1 MTNPLKPIPEK
12 RPLKLAV
19 VGSGGMARAH
29 SNHWR
34 KIPEVQLAAIASPD
48 QATAHALA
56 GAEAAELFPSLE
68 DLLASPSG
76 AGIDIVDICL
86 PTPLHVPAALQALDA
101 GKHLLLEKPMA
112 RTTADC
118 DRIIAA
124 AERAGTM
131 AMVAQ
136 VVRYFPEYAN
146 AHRQVKTGAVG
157 TPAVIRAARLGM
169 HPKAGWNNW
178 YADQSASGGV
188 VLDLIIH
195 DFDWLLWTFGP
206 VERVFAK
213 GLYKNPEYAGLLDY
227 ALVTLRHASG
237 ALSHVTGSWAHPS
250 GFRTT
255 FEICGDAGMIEHD
268 SAAVAPLA
276 LAQREPDGARPP
288 GVPIPESPMAPYDD
302 PYYKELRHFTD
313 CVLTGAQPDI
323 KLAESRAAVR
333 IAEAA
338 LESIDTGKPV
348 VP

>member
-1 MTNPLKPIPEK
+1 M
-12 RPLKLAV
+12 
-19 VGSGGMARAH
+19 
-29 SNHWR
+29 
-34 KIPEVQLAAIASPD
+34 
-48 QATAHALA
+48 
-56 GAEAAELFPSLE
+56 
-68 DLLASPSG
+68 LASPTG
-76 AGIDIVDICL
+76 ADIDIVDVCL
-86 PTPLHVPAALQALDA
+86 PTPLHVPAALQALGA

-118 DRIIAA
+118 DQIIAV
-124 AERAGTM
+124 AERAGTT

-146 AHRQVKTGAVG
+146 AHRHVKAGAVG

-188 VLDLIIH
+188 ILDLIVH

-213 GLYKNPEYAGLLDY
+213 GLYKNPEYIGLLDY

-276 LAQREPDGARPP
+276 IAQREARRCPPARSARSRKPDGPLRRSLLQGVAPLHRLRRHRCRAR
-288 GVPIPESPMAPYDD
+288 Y
-302 PYYKELRHFTD
+302 
-313 CVLTGAQPDI
+313 
-323 KLAESRAAVR
+323 
-333 IAEAA
+333 
-338 LESIDTGKPV
+338 
-348 VP
+348 

>member
-1 MTNPLKPIPEK
+1 MTSPLKTVSK
-12 RPLKLAV
+12 TLPLQLAV

-29 SNHWR
+29 TNHWR
-34 KIPEVQLAAIASPD
+34 RIPEVRLAAVASQD
-48 QATAHALA
+48 QATARNLA
-56 GAEAAELFPSLE
+56 GAESAELYPTL
-68 DLLASPSG
+68 DALLASPMG
-76 AGIDIVDICL
+76 ANIDIVDVCL
-86 PTPLHVPAALQALDA
+86 PTPLHVPISLLALDA

-118 DRIIAA
+118 DQIVAA
-124 AERAGTM
+124 AARAGTT

-136 VVRYFPEYAN
+136 VVRYFPEYAA
-146 AHRQVKTGAVG
+146 AHRQVKAGAIG
-157 TPAVIRAARLGM
+157 TPAVIRAARLGG

-188 VLDLIIH
+188 ILDLIVH

-213 GLYKNPEYAGLLDY
+213 GLYKNAEYAGLLDY
-227 ALVTLRHASG
+227 ALVTLRHTSG

-276 LAQREPDGARPP
+276 IAQRESDGPRPP
-288 GVPIPESPMAPYDD
+288 GVPIPESPLAPYDD
-302 PYYKELRHFTD
+302 SYYKELRHFTD

-338 LESIDTGKPV
+338 LESIETGRPV
-348 VP
+348 AP

>member
-1 MTNPLKPIPEK
+1 M
-12 RPLKLAV
+12 LKLAV

-34 KIPEVQLAAIASPD
+34 KIPEVQLAAVASPD
-48 QATAHALA
+48 KDTARALA
-56 GAEAAELFPSLE
+56 GAETAEIFPTLE
-68 DLLASPSG
+68 DILASPTGSN
-76 AGIDIVDICL
+76 IDIVDICL
-86 PTPLHVPAALQALDA
+86 PTPLHVPIALQALGA

-118 DRIIAA
+118 DQIIEAA
-124 AERAGTM
+124 NRAGTT

-136 VVRYFPEYAN
+136 VVRYFPEYAS
-146 AHRQVKTGAVG
+146 AHRQVKAGAVG
-157 TPAVIRAARLGM
+157 TPAVIRTARLGM

-188 VLDLIIH
+188 IVDLIVH

-213 GLYKNPEYAGLLDY
+213 GLYKNPNTAGLLDY

-255 FEICGDAGMIEHD
+255 FEICGDTGMIEHD
-268 SAAVAPLA
+268 SAAIAPLTIA
-276 LAQREPDGARPP
+276 LREVDGTRPA
-288 GVPIPESPMAPYDD
+288 GVPAPESPMAPSDD

-313 CVLTGAQPDI
+313 CVLTGVEPDI

-338 LESIDTGKPV
+338 LESIETGKPV
-348 VP
+348 AP